1 MPQSFHHSLTTAPVL
16 PSRPLPSSRV
26 RGAQGYHA
34 DFMHLATAFDNQQ
47 FQDLKTRTQ
56 EAHGAL
62 CLCWLRSSSS
72 HAVAGG

>member
-56 EAHGAL
+56 EASGAL
-62 CLCWLRSSSS
+62 GLCWHRSSSPD
-72 HAVAGG
+72 AVAGG

>member
-1 MPQSFHHSLTTAPVL
+1 MPQSFPHPLTATPVL
-16 PSRPLPSSRV
+16 PSRPLPSSRA

-34 DFMHLATAFDNQQ
+34 DFMQLATAFDNQQ

-56 EAHGAL
+56 EAPGAL
-62 CLCWLRSSSS
+62 GLCWLRSSSP